1 MSRTTHA
8 RREHVG
14 MVIALILL
22 AFAALPACGAARPS
36 DALLNAYIAA
46 VARDLDPRVGATLE
60 RIDGSGRRLLA
71 LRSYLRAGAELPTRW
86 SWTAAEIRAYQ
97 GSAEERALNGAI
109 ARVRESFQKK
119 HPGYTLFVQSA
130 VRSLDVQI
138 ERWNTNASV
147 AHVAASFRRAVA
159 EQVQRQALSQRVTA
173 ESAARFAALV
183 RGQVPDSAPT
193 LAAPGLSRHGQL
205 RAVDFIVRSGDGI
218 VAGADSATLAE
229 RWERG
234 GWSERLHAA
243 VVASGA
249 PFDGPLQQPPEPWHY
264 EYRPGN

>member
-1 MSRTTHA
+1 MI
-8 RREHVG
+8 
-14 MVIALILL
+14 IALTLL
-22 AFAALPACGAARPS
+22 AFAALPAGGAARPS

-97 GSAEERALNGAI
+97 GSAEERTLRGAI
-109 ARVRESFQKK
+109 ARVRESFEKK

-138 ERWNTNASV
+138 ERWNTNATV
-147 AHVAASFRRAVA
+147 ARVAASFRDAVA
-159 EQVQRQALSQRVTA
+159 AEIQREPALHGVRP
-173 ESAARFAALV
+173 ESTRRFAALL
-183 RGQVPDSAPT
+183 RDQVPDAAPT
-193 LAAPGLSRHGQL
+193 LAAPGLSRHGQM
-205 RAVDFIVRSGDGI
+205 RAVDFIVRRGDDI
-218 VAGADSATLAE
+218 VAGANSATLAE

-243 VVASGA
+243 VLASGA